1 MELKDGTQSSHLE
14 RSYDYLTLL
23 GSILRI
29 SDRSLR
35 SLPSRLPNHHVHH
48 QLQKFT
54 SDGYLKFKCAETP

>member
-29 SDRSLR
+29 STLFLR
-35 SLPSRLPNHHVHH
+35 FVQSSLPNHHVHH

-54 SDGYLKFKCAETP
+54 SGGYLKFKCAETP